1 MRFIQTWGEVTPSLF
16 QRIQQGRLSRSISQ
30 PKLETILEEGCGSFP
45 VQAPKRIV
53 IFLPLLLSM
62 ILYFVLYKTIKDL
75 LITSLICT
83 LYMLLITKNRT
94 TRSCL
99 YNKTQ
104 DTADIIAGTIRKRR
118 CRWLTTTFE

>member
-16 QRIQQGRLSRSISQ
+16 HRIQQGRLSRSISQ
-30 PKLETILEEGCGSFP
+30 PKLETIPEEGCGSFP

-62 ILYFVLYKTIKDL
+62 ILYFVLYKTIKDS
-75 LITSLICT
+75 LITSLIC
-83 LYMLLITKNRT
+83 KNRT

-118 CRWLTTTFE
+118 GRWLTTTFE

>member
-16 QRIQQGRLSRSISQ
+16 HRIQQGRLSRSIS
-30 PKLETILEEGCGSFP
+30 
-45 VQAPKRIV
+45 

-62 ILYFVLYKTIKDL
+62 ILYFVLYKTIKDS
-75 LITSLICT
+75 LITSLICS